1 MKRSVDLSEISDV
14 RLYRSSDLVKLDTG
28 GCTGCSACCHQMES
42 TIVLDPYD
50 MWRMYTMRAMT
61 LEDLLDGHASLTVVD
76 GLVLPVLSMTGE
88 YEACTFLDG
97 NGRCSIHDAR
107 PGICRL
113 FPLGRNY
120 EGGECRYLIQ
130 PKERARGKAEVRIR
144 SWLDT
149 PDLPLY
155 EKYILDWH
163 GFLEQMEHLLS
174 EEDDTLRKAACIY
187 ILQVFY
193 RVRWDPE
200 REFYPQYHERM
211 DAARRHF
218 GFA

>member
-1 MKRSVDLSEISDV
+1 
-14 RLYRSSDLVKLDTG
+14 
-28 GCTGCSACCHQMES
+28 
-42 TIVLDPYD
+42 
-50 MWRMYTMRAMT
+50 
-61 LEDLLDGHASLTVVD
+61 
-76 GLVLPVLSMTGE
+76 MTGE

-113 FPLGRNY
+113 FPLGRIY
-120 EGGECRYLIQ
+120 EGGDFRYFLQTKECG
-130 PKERARGKAEVRIR
+130 RGKAKVRIR
-144 SWLDT
+144 RWLDT

-211 DAARRHF
+211 DAARSHF